1 MVTRRFRTNSLE
13 GFEQLGVGDAE
24 VAGEVPRQVLER
36 DNRLVALELVPL
48 VAVAGQLELLEGH
61 RAHVPRNVVTP
72 ALQQARSLSHWVT
85 RYINCYFIYSYNSIQ
100 LIYRHSTQ
108 CCYTS
113 PATSTVTIT
122 LGN

>member
-1 MVTRRFRTNSLE
+1 MRVSNSLGSGMLRLRARFRTNSLE

-36 DNRLVALELVPL
+36 HDRLVALELVPL

-72 ALQQARSLSHWVT
+72 ALQH
-85 RYINCYFIYSYNSIQ
+85 
-100 LIYRHSTQ
+100 RHGHYHT
-108 CCYTS
+108 
-113 PATSTVTIT
+113 
-122 LGN
+122 G